1 MILMAANSV
10 GKMSEKLRIKVDDV
24 KINPKYVLYGVSTPN
39 KRLYKRYSEFWKL
52 KTRLERDVGSTIP
65 YDFPEKPGVLDR
77 MWQRRYDDPEMIDER
92 RIGLERFLNELYNDR
107 FDSRWRDTKIAQ
119 DFLQLSKPNVSQEK
133 SQQHLETADEV
144 GWDEMIRDIKL
155 DLDKESDGT
164 PSVRGALRARTKL
177 HKLRE
182 RLEQDVQKKTLP
194 STEVTR
200 RAALLRSLLKEC
212 DDIGTANIA
221 QDRGRLLGVATS
233 DNSST
238 TEVQGRTNNDLQ
250 QGQMQMVRDQEQEL
264 VALHRIIQAQRGLAL
279 EMNEELQTQ
288 NELLTAL
295 EDDVDNTGRRLQIAN
310 KKARHFNNSA

>member
-1 MILMAANSV
+1 
-10 GKMSEKLRIKVDDV
+10 MSDKLRINVDDV
-24 KINPKYVLYGVSTPN
+24 EIKPKYVLYGISTPN
-39 KRLYKRYSEFWKL
+39 KRLYKRYSDFWKL
-52 KTRLERDVGSTIP
+52 KTQLERQVGSTIP

-119 DFLQLSKPNVSQEK
+119 EFLQLSKPNVSQEK
-133 SQQHLETADEV
+133 SQERQEIADEV
-144 GWDEMIRDIKL
+144 GWVEMVRDIKL
-155 DLDKESDGT
+155 DLEEGNDGS

-182 RLEQDVQKKTLP
+182 RLERDVQKKSLP

-200 RAALLRSLLKEC
+200 RAALLRSLLKDC
-212 DDIGTANIA
+212 DDVGTANIA
-221 QDRGRLLGVATS
+221 QDRGRLLGAVTS
-233 DNSST
+233 ETSPT
-238 TEVQGRTNNDLQ
+238 TDVQGRTNNDLQ

-310 KKARHFNNSA
+310 RKARNFNNSA